1 MNVREEIEAD
11 VQAADIGKDILA
23 FIFERDREIGIEV
36 AKMFGG
42 LEYFIPTY
50 DFISKQSKYRYIVRK
65 TEALTPLRK
74 IAKDLNMGERAV
86 RKIKENLIK
95 VPLREALS
103 ESTI

>member
-1 MNVREEIEAD
+1 MKVWEEIEAD
-11 VQAADIGKDILA
+11 VQAADVRNDILA
-23 FIFERDREIGIEV
+23 FIFKRDRELGIEV

-65 TEALTPLRK
+65 TEALTPTSK